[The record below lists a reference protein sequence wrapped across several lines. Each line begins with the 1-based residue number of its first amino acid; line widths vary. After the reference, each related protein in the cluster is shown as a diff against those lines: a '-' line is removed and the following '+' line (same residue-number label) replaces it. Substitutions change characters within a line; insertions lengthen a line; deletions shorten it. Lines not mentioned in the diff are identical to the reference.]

1 MLRTAG
7 FPVNKLVYC
16 QPIKIQPLPHT
27 ARERI
32 STASG
37 YLMLFGLN
45 LQFVL
50 EGQRD
55 SGRFM
60 FRRCVGPL
68 SDLWYL
74 NRSRFHFEQFFAADV
89 HCGHPNESQYHKPPL
104 GDAPPA
110 AQHWVRYPLQ
120 PCRRIADGPSSCWLG
135 WSCTG
140 VPGGLVDLLGSEP
153 QLMGMR
159 FVWGRDSEPCML
171 IFAWVILLSGGWGGM
186 VFGFSNSS
194 HNVCELMSL

>member
-1 MLRTAG
+1 MVRTAG

-32 STASG
+32 S
-37 YLMLFGLN
+37 LMLFRLN

-60 FRRCVGPL
+60 FCRCVGPL

-74 NRSRFHFEQFFAADV
+74 NRSRFHLNSF
-89 HCGHPNESQYHKPPL
+89 CGRCAL
-104 GDAPPA
+104 
-110 AQHWVRYPLQ
+110 W
-120 PCRRIADGPSSCWLG
+120 
-135 WSCTG
+135 
-140 VPGGLVDLLGSEP
+140 
-153 QLMGMR
+153 
-159 FVWGRDSEPCML
+159 
-171 IFAWVILLSGGWGGM
+171 
-186 VFGFSNSS
+186 
-194 HNVCELMSL
+194 